1 MHETSLI
8 QYTLDAVE
16 RRALV
21 MGIRRVKRVYLV
33 VGDMRGALPDL
44 MQYGFRILTRSRP
57 LFSDAVLEI
66 ESRNVVL
73 QCSRCGKEY
82 PVTEFHGVTC
92 PDCGAPDYTVVQG
105 NELYIDSFEG
115 E

>member
-21 MGIRRVKRVYLV
+21 MGICRVKRVYLV

>member
-21 MGIRRVKRVYLV
+21 MGIRHVKRVCLV
-33 VGDMRGALPDL
+33 VGDLRGALPDL
-44 MQYGFRILTRSRP
+44 MQYGFKILARSRP

-66 ESRNVVL
+66 ESKNVVL
-73 QCSRCGKEY
+73 RCSRCGREY
-82 PVTEFHGVTC
+82 SVEEFHGVTC

>member
-16 RRALV
+16 RRALA
-21 MGIRRVKRVYLV
+21 MGIRHVKRVYLV
-33 VGDMRGALPDL
+33 VGDLRGALPDL

-57 LFSDAVLEI
+57 LFTDAVLEI
-66 ESRNVVL
+66 EGKKVVL
-73 QCSRCGKEY
+73 RCSRCGREY
-82 PVTEFHGVTC
+82 SVEEFHGVTC

>member
-21 MGIRRVKRVYLV
+21 MGIRHVKRIYLV

-44 MQYGFRILTRSRP
+44 MQCGFKILTRSRP
-57 LFSDAVLEI
+57 LFSGAELEI
-66 ESRNVVL
+66 EERSVVL
-73 QCSRCGKEY
+73 RCSRCGKEY
-82 PVTEFHGVTC
+82 PAEEFHGVTC
-92 PDCGAPDYTVVQG
+92 PDCGAPEYSLIQG

>member
-21 MGIRRVKRVYLV
+21 MGICHVKRVYLV

-66 ESRNVVL
+66 ESKNVVL
-73 QCSRCGKEY
+73 RCSCCGREY
-82 PVTEFHGVTC
+82 SVEEFHGVTC

>member
-16 RRALV
+16 RRVLV
-21 MGIRRVKRVYLV
+21 MGIHHVKRIYLI
-33 VGDMRGALPDL
+33 VGDLRGALPEL
-44 MQYGFRILTRSRP
+44 MQYGIQILTRNRP
-57 LFSDAVLEI
+57 LFSGVVLEI
-66 ESRNVVL
+66 ENRAVVL
-73 QCSRCGKEY
+73 RCNCCGKEY
-82 PVTEFHGVTC
+82 TVKEFRGVVC
-92 PDCGAPDYTVVQG
+92 PNCGAPEYSVVQG